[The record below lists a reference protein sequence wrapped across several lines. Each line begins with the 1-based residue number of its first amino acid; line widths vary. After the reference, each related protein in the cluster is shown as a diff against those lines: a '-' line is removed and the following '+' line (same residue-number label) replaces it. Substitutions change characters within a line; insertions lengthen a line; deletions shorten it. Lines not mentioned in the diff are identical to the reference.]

1 MCGYVLFLRIFG
13 LYINYLQIIF
23 LILSENDDFLKK
35 KKIKMGG
42 PAPPPPSLLL
52 LACSM
57 SVITKHLKFLEFLY
71 WKKLSNSWSVRSII
85 QRNRFQSRVL
95 PCEFLTTS
103 ITCGKRLDRRT
114 AMILP
119 KNMSM
124 GFIGTYRNHLI
135 NEKIIYHFTI
145 I

>member
-1 MCGYVLFLRIFG
+1 MCGYVLFFRIFG

-42 PAPPPPSLLL
+42 PAPPPSLLL

-71 WKKLSNSWSVRSII
+71 WKKLSNNWSVRSII

-95 PCEFLTTS
+95 PCELLTTS

-119 KNMSM
+119 KNMSL

>member
-42 PAPPPPSLLL
+42 PAPPPLSLLL